1 MTKERFVYLLEFI
14 KKHHELE
21 SNLCQAL
28 ESMSPGNYIDAFVYS
43 EYETELLK
51 TIKEAMNVPEEN
63 DDIEY
68 FMYDLEFGKLYERDS
83 VLENGKAVDFSSA
96 EALYEYLIAK
106 F

>member
-1 MTKERFVYLLEFI
+1 MTKERFVYLLDCI
-14 KKHHELE
+14 KKPHEVE
-21 SNLCQAL
+21 NSLCQAL
-28 ESMSPGNYIDAFVYS
+28 ESMSPGNYVDAFVYI

-83 VLENGKAVDFSSA
+83 VLENGEAVDFSSA

>member
-21 SNLCQAL
+21 NSLCQAL
-28 ESMSPGNYIDAFVYS
+28 ESMSPGNYVDAFIYS

-68 FMYDLEFGKLYERDS
+68 FMYDLEFGELYKPGS
-83 VLENGKAVDFSSA
+83 VLENGEAVDFSSA

>member
-1 MTKERFVYLLEFI
+1 MTKERFVYLLDFI

-21 SNLCQAL
+21 NNLCQAL
-28 ESMSPGNYIDAFVYS
+28 ESMSPGNYVDAFVYS

-63 DDIEY
+63 NFIEY
-68 FMYDLEFGKLYERDS
+68 FMYDLEFGELYEHDS
-83 VLENGKAVDFSSA
+83 VLENGEAVDFSSA

>member
-1 MTKERFVYLLEFI
+1 MTKERFVYLLNFI

-21 SNLCQAL
+21 NSLCQAL
-28 ESMSPGNYIDAFVYS
+28 ESMSPGNYVDAFVYI

-68 FMYDLEFGKLYERDS
+68 FMYDLEFGKLYKRGS
-83 VLENGKAVDFSSA
+83 VLENGEAVDFSSA
-96 EALYEYLIAK
+96 EELYEYLIAK